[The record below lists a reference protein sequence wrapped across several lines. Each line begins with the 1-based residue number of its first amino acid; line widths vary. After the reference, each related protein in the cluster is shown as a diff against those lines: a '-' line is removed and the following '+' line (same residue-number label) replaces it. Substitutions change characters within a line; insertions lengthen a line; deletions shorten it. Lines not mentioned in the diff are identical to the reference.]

1 MMTYPFK
8 LGAAALVMAPFL
20 AMKAL
25 AVPTAPVTINAD
37 PDVTDPS
44 VIVFDQRA
52 GSNAVT
58 LSYAYL
64 PDNGY
69 VAIYGTDDDGK
80 PTGEVLGYTPLEAG
94 SHMNVA
100 VEIGQELESG
110 QTFWASL
117 YKGGEDGDQ
126 TLDTSE
132 GAAFWPEGKPLENR
146 FDVL

>member
-1 MMTYPFK
+1 MIKHHLK

-20 AMKAL
+20 AMKAM

-52 GSNAVT
+52 GSSTVS

-69 VAIYGTDDDGK
+69 VAIYGTDDEGK
-80 PTGEVLGYTPLEAG
+80 PTGDVLGYTPLEAG
-94 SHMNVA
+94 NHMNVT
-100 VEIGQELESG
+100 VEIDQELESG

-117 YKGGEDGDQ
+117 YRDDDGDQ
-126 TLDTSE
+126 KLDKSE
-132 GAAFWPEGKPLENR
+132 DSAFWPEGKPLENR

>member
-1 MMTYPFK
+1 MMKHHFK

-52 GSNAVT
+52 GGSSVSF
-58 LSYAYL
+58 SYVYL

-69 VAIYGTDDDGK
+69 VAIYGTDDEGK
-80 PTGEVLGYTPLEAG
+80 PTGDVLGYSPLEAG
-94 SHMNVA
+94 NHMNVT
-100 VEIGQELESG
+100 VEIEQELESG

-117 YKGGEDGDQ
+117 YKGEEGQQE
-126 TLDTSE
+126 LDTSE
-132 GAAFWPEGKPLENR
+132 GAAFWPEGKPLENK